1 MKRQVTF
8 LLQVQHP
15 PGYRRTSYIFH
26 PATTPTW
33 LRKDKLHLPSS
44 YHTTLVTEGQITF
57 PLSATPHTWL
67 WKDKLHFPWLQKD
80 KLNFPSSYHT
90 YLVTEGQVTFPL
102 QLPCPPGYGRTS
114 YIYPPLP
121 HLPGYWRTSYI
132 SPSATMHTWLWKDKL
147 HLPSTTTPTWLRKD
161 KLHFPFSYLT
171 DLIMEGQVT
180 FTLQLP
186 HTWLQKDKLHLT
198 SRYHTQFL
206 WSLEFWVRS
215 TQKI

>member
-67 WKDKLHFPWLQKD
+67 WKDKLHFP
-80 KLNFPSSYHT
+80 SSYNTH
-90 YLVTEGQVTFPL
+90 LVTERQVKFPL
-102 QLPCPPGYGRTS
+102 Q
-114 YIYPPLP
+114 LP
-121 HLPGYWRTSYI
+121 HLPGYGRTSYI
-132 SPSATMHTWLWKDKL
+132 SPSATMPTWLWKDKL

-186 HTWLQKDKLHLT
+186 HTSGYRRT
-198 SRYHTQFL
+198 NY
-206 WSLEFWVRS
+206 
-215 TQKI
+215 I